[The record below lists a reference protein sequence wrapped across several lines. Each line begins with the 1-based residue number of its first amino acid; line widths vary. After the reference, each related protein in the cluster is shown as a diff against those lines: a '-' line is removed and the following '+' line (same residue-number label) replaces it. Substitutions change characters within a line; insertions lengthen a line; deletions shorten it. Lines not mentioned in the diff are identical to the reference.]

1 MSDDPWKPIHH
12 VEADD
17 PEVQEGGGEQKP
29 APQKRESKG
38 GGGESNSTVMLS
50 LELPADFTK
59 AVVTAIQ
66 ENTKVLQAIL
76 AKMGGE

>member
-1 MSDDPWKPIHH
+1 MSDNQWIPIHH
-12 VEADD
+12 EEIDA
-17 PEVQEGGGEQKP
+17 EEGPGVQKP

-38 GGGESNSTVMLS
+38 GGGESKSTVMLS